1 MPKRMEKMEQSSCTE
16 DRIQHVLERCL
27 CNLGLDTPDK
37 QLWNAG
43 LCINRW
49 CLEELVKRDPHN
61 FLILLQKVLRKTKE
75 VLEKCRYELVVPL
88 TLLFSSTLLKVPH
101 VAPDCGVLQEAYTL
115 FHSFLSW
122 PEPCCS
128 ASKRLLNIIQ
138 QELRAPGISF
148 QRLVRTEQG
157 VSPEVHCS
165 KTITVLLVSQDEDF
179 PPEVQAVS
187 EQLSSTQ
194 TSNRDVAITLIVHAF
209 QAALGTQLDLQA
221 LHTALQAKRPEEL
234 EQLKEAVTNSMETA
248 ASTADLSRARQGLLH
263 SMERLRG
270 SLAAPA
276 PAEGCPDAGAVET
289 FTLPFPKCRTC
300 FWENDNFDFLN
311 PILGSESEPDSPP
324 DCFLKTEIYVDDIND
339 TSVDE
344 EDEVEGSKAD
354 HRISTASS
362 SSRDSMFSSYSLSSS
377 WSAGTTPS
385 GSSGVE
391 SDFSED
397 TTHDDTEE
405 KQDGQPKP
413 RKKPKKKSRS
423 LLGVER
429 FSMLFKTPR
438 SPSNCRRVQSMG
450 FQGDV
455 SKDFQRTGSQ
465 LRYSRSLCRQV
476 HPLDA
481 STAAQ
486 DPLSPQKHMCVRR
499 RPILSCDEGD
509 VIETPTL
516 VKVVVFGGDREAGRL
531 ARAYSDL
538 QQKESKCPRL
548 TKTCKLQFYFVPI
561 KRRTTGSPG
570 GAHTPTE
577 GQIGSSTKVAASG
590 ECNGS
595 IMEDSTADIAQML
608 GLIDP
613 WYERNVLNLL
623 SLSSD
628 VLCQTTCKEGDV
640 SVSNGSVETL
650 PLLGDLVLYY
660 CRHADQPVLVQLY
673 QAELTLAGG
682 ERRREVFIQ
691 SLELGHTAGTRAVK
705 AMGAASKRFGIDEE
719 REAVPLTLSV
729 AYNKVAVSGRS
740 QWTQTDTVCTSINLY
755 KACRKPEQLDSRIE
769 SLQLTMT
776 EVLKR
781 QCSKSKKGYNQHIS
795 ISQVKVDKVQ
805 VVSGEEGTTF
815 AVCLDQD
822 EKKFIQSVTRCEVSL
837 CCKAGSSSDWRSYK
851 PLPGQV
857 QPLHPSYCSL
867 LCLPITSFS
876 ASYP

>member
-1 MPKRMEKMEQSSCTE
+1 MEKTEQSSCTE

-61 FLILLQKVLRKTKE
+61 FLILLQKILRKTKE
-75 VLEKCRYELVVPL
+75 VLERCRYELVVPL
-88 TLLFSSTLLKVPH
+88 ALLFSSTLAPH
-101 VAPDCGVLQEAYTL
+101 VALDCGVLQEAYTL

-138 QELRAPGISF
+138 QELRAPGILF

-157 VSPEVHCS
+157 VSPEVQCS

-194 TSNRDVAITLIVHAF
+194 TSDRDVAVTLILHAF
-209 QAALGTQLDLQA
+209 QAALGTELDLQA
-221 LHTALQAKRPEEL
+221 LHTALQAKRPQEL
-234 EQLKEAVTNSMETA
+234 EQLTEAVTSSMETA

-263 SMERLRG
+263 SMERSIFNC
-270 SLAAPA
+270 SLMGFFLNIHA
-276 PAEGCPDAGAVET
+276 
-289 FTLPFPKCRTC
+289 
-300 FWENDNFDFLN
+300 DFLN
-311 PILGSESEPDSPP
+311 PILGCEPEPDSPP
-324 DCFLKTEIYVDDIND
+324 DCFVKTEIYVDDYND

-362 SSRDSMFSSYSLSSS
+362 SSRDSMFSSHSLSSS

-397 TTHDDTEE
+397 TTHEDTED

-423 LLGVER
+423 
-429 FSMLFKTPR
+429 
-438 SPSNCRRVQSMG
+438 
-450 FQGDV
+450 
-455 SKDFQRTGSQ
+455 KDFQRTGSQ
-465 LRYSRSLCRQV
+465 LKHSRSLGRQV
-476 HPLDA
+476 RPFDALDA
-481 STAAQ
+481 AR
-486 DPLSPQKHMCVRR
+486 DPLSPQKHVCVRR

-509 VIETPTL
+509 VTEAPTL

-548 TKTCKLQFYFVPI
+548 TKTCKLQFYLVPT
-561 KRRTTGSPG
+561 KRRATGSPG

-577 GQIGSSTKVAASG
+577 GHIGSSTRVAAPG
-590 ECNGS
+590 
-595 IMEDSTADIAQML
+595 DSTADIAQML
-608 GLIDP
+608 GSIDP

-628 VLCQTTCKEGDV
+628 VLCQVPSMLALSPFSLTI
-640 SVSNGSVETL
+640 NGCAETL

-682 ERRREVFIQ
+682 ERRRDVFIH

-705 AMGAASKRFGIDEE
+705 AMGSASKRFGIDEE

-740 QWTQTDTVCTSINLY
+740 QWTQTDTMCTSINLC

-795 ISQVKVDKVQ
+795 ISEVKVDKVQ
-805 VVSGEEGTTF
+805 VVSAEEGTTF
-815 AVCLDQD
+815 DVCLDQD